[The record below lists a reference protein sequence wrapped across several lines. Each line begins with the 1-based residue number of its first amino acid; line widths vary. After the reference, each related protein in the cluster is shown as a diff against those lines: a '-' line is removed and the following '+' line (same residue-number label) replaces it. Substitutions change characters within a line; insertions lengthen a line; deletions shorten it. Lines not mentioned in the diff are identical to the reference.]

1 MRPLSVTELKLFH
14 TLLAQPI
21 DVSPRLLRTAAI
33 AAINTDSNINTN
45 SDDDD
50 CEVDST
56 CLKAA
61 CYLGQLVQLSR
72 CDSSVESVEVAE
84 LAVIRIAL
92 GAEMVSRS
100 AMLKILR
107 FSWKLLLSG
116 CMYMQYQALLLIAVT
131 LDTPNDRTT

>member
-1 MRPLSVTELKLFH
+1 MRPLSGTELKLFH

-21 DVSPRLLRTAAI
+21 DVSPRLLRTATTPT
-33 AAINTDSNINTN
+33 NTNNIDSNIDNN
-45 SDDDD
+45 SNDDD

-72 CDSSVESVEVAE
+72 CDATVDSVEVPE

-92 GAEMVSRS
+92 GAEMVSHSEILKKLHFLIGS
-100 AMLKILR
+100 ATFLVACI
-107 FSWKLLLSG
+107 
-116 CMYMQYQALLLIAVT
+116 
-131 LDTPNDRTT
+131 

>member
-21 DVSPRLLRTAAI
+21 DVSPRLLRTAAT
-33 AAINTDSNINTN
+33 NTSNIDSNINTST

-72 CDSSVESVEVAE
+72 CASTVGSVEVPE

-92 GAEMVSRS
+92 GAEMVSHAAIKS
-100 AMLKILR
+100 
-107 FSWKLLLSG
+107 FSKPSNCFHNSLLFG
-116 CMYMQYQALLLIAVT
+116 CMCMHYTKRQQLEL
-131 LDTPNDRTT
+131 

>member
-21 DVSPRLLRTAAI
+21 NVSPRLLRTTATTAATSS
-33 AAINTDSNINTN
+33 TDSNYNSN
-45 SDDDD
+45 SDDDA

-72 CDSSVESVEVAE
+72 SSTISSYSSKGTSSTAESVEVAE

-92 GAEMVSRS
+92 GAEMVSHTFFFNF
-100 AMLKILR
+100 
-107 FSWKLLLSG
+107 FSETFG
-116 CMYMQYQALLLIAVT
+116 VF
-131 LDTPNDRTT
+131 